1 MKKDPSEQATW
12 IDELINEAEA
22 RGEFDNLPGTGKPIS
37 GAGTKDD
44 DLWWVRSWLE
54 RNKESDSE

>member
-1 MKKDPSEQATW
+1 MKQDPVEQATW
-12 IDELINEAEA
+12 IDALIKEADA
-22 RGEFDNLPGTGKPIS
+22 RGEFDNLPGTGKPIP

-54 RNKESDSE
+54 RNKDSQSE